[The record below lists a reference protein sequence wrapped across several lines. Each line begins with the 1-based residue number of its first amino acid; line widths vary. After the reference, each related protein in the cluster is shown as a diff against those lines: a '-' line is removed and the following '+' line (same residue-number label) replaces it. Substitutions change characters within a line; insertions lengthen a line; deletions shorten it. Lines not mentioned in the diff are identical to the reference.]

1 MGHTPNIVVVL
12 AGLFCGLVEGL
23 QGRPVCGRGKQKEG
37 RRRGGREKGR
47 KGGREEGRG
56 GKERRGKEGVS
67 REGGASIERRKDID
81 THFEWNIRKNNQLT
95 TSYKMHG

>member
-1 MGHTPNIVVVL
+1 MVVL

-37 RRRGGREKGR
+37 RRRGGREEGRRGGREKGR
-47 KGGREEGRG
+47 RGGREEGRG

-67 REGGASIERRKDID
+67 REGGASIERRKDIH
-81 THFEWNIRKNNQLT
+81 THFEWNIRKNN
-95 TSYKMHG
+95 